1 MTKVQHGGGIDRA
14 ISLYGGEKAD
24 WLDLSTG
31 INPAPYPI
39 ADMPEDIWHRLPD
52 DSLLDACLKAARK
65 YYDVPEDAGI
75 VAAPGTQAIIQRLP
89 ALLPSP
95 DIAIVSPTYNEYERC
110 YAEAGSHV
118 HKAGDFDAAV
128 GSSKTIVVGN
138 LNNPDGRSADADKI
152 RQAAADGAQIIVD
165 EAFADTAPACSVV
178 SQTKMAG
185 VLVLKSFGKFF
196 GLAGLRLGFAIGAQ
210 NQIDALRSSLGP
222 WAVSGP
228 ALFVGA
234 KAMGDKVWIDETRL
248 ALEARR
254 KQIETMLG
262 HHGFAIE
269 GTTDLFVT
277 ASRADSS
284 HVAKVLAQNHIL
296 VREFDY
302 APDWIRFGF
311 PRTDED
317 FARLEA
323 AIKQAS

>member
-1 MTKVQHGGGIDRA
+1 
-14 ISLYGGEKAD
+14 
-24 WLDLSTG
+24 
-31 INPAPYPI
+31 
-39 ADMPEDIWHRLPD
+39 
-52 DSLLDACLKAARK
+52 LKAARK

>member
-14 ISLYGGEKAD
+14 ISLYGGKKAD

-31 INPAPYPI
+31 INPTPYPI
-39 ADMPEDIWHRLPD
+39 SDMPEDIWHRLPD
-52 DSLLDACLKAARK
+52 ESLLNACLKAARK
-65 YYDVPEDAGI
+65 YYDVPENAGI

-118 HKAGDFDAAV
+118 HKVEDFDAAV
-128 GSSKTIVVGN
+128 STSKTIVVGN

-152 RQAAADGAQIIVD
+152 RQAVENGAQIIVD
-165 EAFADTAPACSVV
+165 EAFADMAPTCSVV
-178 SQTKMAG
+178 GQTG
-185 VLVLKSFGKFF
+185 TEGLLVLKSFGKFF

-210 NQIDALRSSLGP
+210 SQIDALRSSLGP

-228 ALFVGA
+228 ALFVGT
-234 KAMGDKVWIDETRL
+234 KAMGDQVWIDETRL
-248 ALEARR
+248 ALAAKRR
-254 KQIETMLG
+254 QLESMLSQ
-262 HHGFAIE
+262 HRFAIE
-269 GTTDLFVT
+269 GVTDLFVT

-284 HVAKVLAQNHIL
+284 DVAKLLAQNHIL

-311 PRTDED
+311 PRTNED
-317 FARLEA
+317 FARLET
-323 AIKQAS
+323 AIAKAS

>member
-1 MTKVQHGGGIDRA
+1 MTKVQHGGGLDHA

-31 INPAPYPI
+31 INPTPYPI

-52 DSLLDACLKAARK
+52 DSLLNACLEAARK

-118 HKAGDFDAAV
+118 HKVDNFDAAV
-128 GSSKTIVVGN
+128 SASKTVVVGN

-152 RQAAADGAQIIVD
+152 RQAATKGTQIIVD
-165 EAFADTAPACSVV
+165 EAFADTAPSCSVA
-178 SQTKMAG
+178 SQTRTAG

-210 NQIDALRSSLGP
+210 SQIDTLRSSLGP

-234 KAMGDKVWIDETRL
+234 KAMADEEWIDETRL
-248 ALEARR
+248 ALAAKRR
-254 KQIETMLG
+254 QLETMLG
-262 HHGFAIE
+262 QYGFAIE
-269 GTTDLFVT
+269 GATDLFVT

-284 HVAKVLAQNHIL
+284 HVAKLLAQNHIL

-311 PRTDED
+311 PCSDED

-323 AIKQAS
+323 AITKAS